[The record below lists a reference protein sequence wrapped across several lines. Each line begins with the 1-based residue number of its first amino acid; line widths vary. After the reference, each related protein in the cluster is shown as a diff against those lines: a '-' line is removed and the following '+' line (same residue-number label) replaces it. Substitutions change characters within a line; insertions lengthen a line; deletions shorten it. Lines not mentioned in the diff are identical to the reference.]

1 MTKTP
6 NESPTMTT
14 HTPAR
19 IFNVETQ
26 FQKMARRSGG
36 ISRERA
42 IERAEIEIEEVKV
55 QFDEWLDQELAGIAT
70 AIEAARL
77 GPDNPE
83 WLADAAGC
91 SRRVRDASATMRFE
105 LLIVRCQFPV
115 RSVGFD
121 CNRHRI
127 RDRLGRLSSGSPELV
142 ASAGIP
148 PPAAG
153 RSAGTDQ
160 RPAPRRHARKR
171 IGPGSGARR
180 ACRGFAFLA

>member
-83 WLADAAGC
+83 WRTQAHRAGQ
-91 SRRVRDASATMRFE
+91 RRPTGVPRLRFPGVILKLE
-105 LLIVRCQFPV
+105 HDPEKACPALDPGWKPV
-115 RSVGFD
+115 FRKD
-121 CNRHRI
+121 H
-127 RDRLGRLSSGSPELV
+127 
-142 ASAGIP
+142 AP
-148 PPAAG
+148 PKA
-153 RSAGTDQ
+153 
-160 RPAPRRHARKR
+160 
-171 IGPGSGARR
+171 
-180 ACRGFAFLA
+180 

>member
-105 LLIVRCQFPV
+105 LLSFVANSLCDLLDSIATDTEYAID
-115 RSVGFD
+115 SVV
-121 CNRHRI
+121 CHLEALNLSRRPEYRHLRP
-127 RDRLGRLSSGSPELV
+127 DEVPELTKGLRRV
-142 ASAGIP
+142 VTHASA
-148 PPAAG
+148 
-153 RSAGTDQ
+153 
-160 RPAPRRHARKR
+160 
-171 IGPGSGARR
+171 
-180 ACRGFAFLA
+180 